1 MSDAHEKSPIGISG
15 TAAPERRSEAGTRAP
30 PARPRKAPRPKD
42 FVPTQEQ
49 VLQEWQGQQTLL
61 VVLLQNGTRIRGTLH
76 AYDGFM
82 IALSKGPEIQLIY
95 KQAIM
100 TIGPAP
106 TEPRITRAPSQSAH
120 IIREPADA
128 VPADA
133 TGSARPNRRLSIR
146 KP

>member
-1 MSDAHEKSPIGISG
+1 MSDAHDKSPSGISG
-15 TAAPERRSEAGTRAP
+15 TAATERRSDAGTQAP
-30 PARPRKAPRPKD
+30 PARPRKTPRPKD

-49 VLQEWQGQQTLL
+49 ALQDWQGQQTLL

-106 TEPRITRAPSQSAH
+106 AEPRITRAPGQSSH
-120 IIREPADA
+120 PIRTPVEGAST
-128 VPADA
+128 DA
-133 TGSARPNRRLSIR
+133 TSTARPNRRLSIR